1 MATNYLCT
9 AKQWRKE
16 QATMPQPITNA
27 HKLGDAK
34 RCLVVRLFGLLR
46 KCCVA
51 GVVGV
56 SLQLRFCAVGSEMSK
71 GGIRP
76 EIKAIHFAF

>member
-34 RCLVVRLFGLLR
+34 RCLVVRLFGFATKVLR
-46 KCCVA
+46 CRCGGGVA
-51 GVVGV
+51 SITVLC
-56 SLQLRFCAVGSEMSK
+56 SWQ
-71 GGIRP
+71 
-76 EIKAIHFAF
+76 